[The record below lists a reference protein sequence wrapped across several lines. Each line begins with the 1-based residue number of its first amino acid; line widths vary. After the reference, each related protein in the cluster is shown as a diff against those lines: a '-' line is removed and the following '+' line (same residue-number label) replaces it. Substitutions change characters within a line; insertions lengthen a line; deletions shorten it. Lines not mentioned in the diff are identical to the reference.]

1 MVNSMFLIALPF
13 ELVYLQRNGIIQP
26 IFLNLLFRQMIPILP
41 TQILS
46 ECCWQWI
53 NPVTTMKPVTSRLGR
68 KDTYISP
75 PGIASAILLRNQ
87 ENMRRTHL
95 PFLEKFCESMSTGHQ
110 IPDKII

>member
-1 MVNSMFLIALPF
+1 CLIALLF
-13 ELVYLQRNGIIQP
+13 EPIYLQMNWIIQL
-26 IFLNLLFRQMIPILP
+26 ICLNLLVRRMIPISP

-87 ENMRRTHL
+87 ENMRRIL
-95 PFLEKFCESMSTGHQ
+95 PPFLEKFCESMSTGHQ
-110 IPDKII
+110 IPDKIT